1 MNINF
6 GRCQPSDDAH
16 GRPWPAPRSRKVY
29 PMNVY
34 LIPGARKVRGMI
46 VASVACW
53 AALFGCVAAAA
64 ETKPLRL
71 QIDQDVSMEVRGH
84 TIATYR
90 ATPSPNRPFLRE
102 LWTPGGVQV
111 LRDSPH
117 DHKHHHGMMFAL
129 SVDGIDFWCDEPTC
143 GRQVPKALEEVQVG
157 GVAGTS
163 RVGFTQ
169 PVDWVAPSGTVSLH
183 ERRTI
188 TAFADPTISA
198 TLLTWRSCLS
208 AADARPVK
216 LGGTDYVGLGTRFV
230 VSMDGKG
237 RFFNSAGQEGSA
249 SGPDGAGIGNKRVTP
264 AKWCAYTATADN
276 QPVTIALFNHPRCAY
291 PGYCLHIHPGFAF
304 LGATLGVDVKP
315 IEVKPGAALDLRF
328 GAALWDG
335 EIDRGRVEVMYQ
347 KWVELE
353 P

>member
-1 MNINF
+1 M
-6 GRCQPSDDAH
+6 
-16 GRPWPAPRSRKVY
+16 SRGANNHNRLASPDSLKVY

-34 LIPGARKVRGMI
+34 LIFGARKVRGVI

-53 AALFGCVAAAA
+53 AALLGCVAAAA

-71 QIDQDVSMEVRGH
+71 QIDQDVSIEVRGH

-90 ATPSPNRPFLRE
+90 ATPSPSRPFLRE

-129 SVDGIDFWCDEPTC
+129 SVDEIDFWSDEPTS
-143 GRQVPKALEEVQVG
+143 GRQVPKALEDVQVG
-157 GVAGTS
+157 GAAGTS

-169 PVDWVAPSGTVSLH
+169 PVDWVAPGGTVSLH

-188 TAFADPTISA
+188 TAFADPTIDA

-208 AADARPVK
+208 APGARPVK

-237 RFFNSAGQEGSA
+237 RFFNSAGQEGKPRMNVQAITGVSA
-249 SGPDGAGIGNKRVTP
+249 ARVVEQGNGHGLVVGGGGV
-264 AKWCAYTATADN
+264 CAPLCWRYPLVADSR
-276 QPVTIALFNHPRCAY
+276 PVRA
-291 PGYCLHIHPGFAF
+291 
-304 LGATLGVDVKP
+304 
-315 IEVKPGAALDLRF
+315 
-328 GAALWDG
+328 
-335 EIDRGRVEVMYQ
+335 
-347 KWVELE
+347 
-353 P
+353 